1 MYRCVLFDM
10 DGTLIDSY
18 TGIFHAYQWAV
29 QQSGIGFPGDALVRQ
44 AIGAPLPYA
53 FETLCGMDS
62 DTTKQAVQ
70 QYREYYARKGWHE
83 VSVYPGIE
91 AALKQLKRLGC
102 FIGTATLKREHFAK
116 RILKEQ
122 GLISYFD
129 LVSGMDE
136 NDTLTKVDL
145 IRCCMRT
152 AKVSRKET
160 ILVGDS
166 MFDAASAQETG
177 VAFLAVTYGFGF
189 QDRQEWEAENVH
201 LVAQTAQD
209 IVRQILAVQD

>member
-29 QQSGIGFPGDALVRQ
+29 QQSGIEFPGDALVRQ

-91 AALKQLKRLGC
+91 AALKQLKRLGY

-116 RILKEQ
+116 KILKEQ

-152 AKVSRKET
+152 AKVSRRET

-166 MFDAASAQETG
+166 MFDAASAQEAG

-189 QDRQEWEAENVH
+189 QDRQEWEAKNVH

-209 IVRQILAVQD
+209 IVRQILAAQD